1 MSGFQ
6 SRSLLNIKAVHK
18 LQQHLNLNGL
28 EWPRCCANLE
38 QIILFPGL
46 EVYLLR
52 LRCTCPIM
60 ILLQSVNPVVLAQH
74 TETDTFWA
82 ACWCIW
88 VHAACWIISNASF
101 YNICNN
107 HNHFFPTTKAIKG
120 QKYEYACSRSSS
132 SSRMR
137 ETKAVH
143 SNPDRIL

>member
-1 MSGFQ
+1 MSGFLR
-6 SRSLLNIKAVHK
+6 RSLISRRQFIYSF
-18 LQQHLNLNGL
+18 QQHLNLNGL
-28 EWPRCCANLE
+28 EWPRCCADLG
-38 QIILFPGL
+38 QIILFTGL
-46 EVYLLR
+46 EVCLLR

-60 ILLQSVNPVVLAQH
+60 ILQQSVHPVVLAQN

-82 ACWCIW
+82 ADW

-107 HNHFFPTTKAIKG
+107 RNNFSPTTKAIKG
-120 QKYEYACSRSSS
+120 QKYEYACNRSSS

-137 ETKAVH
+137 ETRKAVY